1 MDKLDQEEFFKYLTN
16 HFEEPQNKYSND
28 FYLNEVI
35 KVNFV
40 EFENAEN
47 EFIEYHSKKGN
58 YENYIRTA
66 FNLAVSIDNLRDWE
80 KISES
85 YNYLQIIRNIA
96 NAIKHKNLNNNK
108 SNKYFDSIYKLAV
121 EQITPFNAHDKRLGF
136 ILRVLCKTNSPC
148 EIPRDFK
155 FIAINSIKE
164 LENYFSNNV

>member
-1 MDKLDQEEFFKYLTN
+1 MTKLNQEELFKYLTN
-16 HFEEPQNKYSND
+16 YFEEPQNKYSND

-40 EFENAEN
+40 EFEEAEN
-47 EFIEYHSKKGN
+47 KFIAYHSQKGN

-80 KISES
+80 KFPES
-85 YNYLQIIRNIA
+85 YTYLQIMKNIS
-96 NAIKHKNLNNNK
+96 NSIKHKNLNNKK
-108 SNKYFDSIYKLAV
+108 SNKYFDSIYKLTV

-136 ILRVLCKTNSPC
+136 ILRVLCKTDSPC

-155 FIAINSIKE
+155 YIATNAIKE
-164 LENYFSNNV
+164 IENYFSEKM

>member
-1 MDKLDQEEFFKYLTN
+1 MTKLNQEELFKYLTN
-16 HFEEPQNKYSND
+16 YFEEPQNKYSND

-40 EFENAEN
+40 EFEEAEN
-47 EFIEYHSKKGN
+47 KFIAYHSQKGN

-80 KISES
+80 KFPES
-85 YNYLQIIRNIA
+85 YTYLQIMKNIS
-96 NAIKHKNLNNNK
+96 NSIKHKNLNNKK
-108 SNKYFDSIYKLAV
+108 SNKYFDSIYKLTV

-136 ILRVLCKTNSPC
+136 ILRVLCKTDSPC

-155 FIAINSIKE
+155 YIATNAIKE
-164 LENYFSNNV
+164 IENYFSEKK